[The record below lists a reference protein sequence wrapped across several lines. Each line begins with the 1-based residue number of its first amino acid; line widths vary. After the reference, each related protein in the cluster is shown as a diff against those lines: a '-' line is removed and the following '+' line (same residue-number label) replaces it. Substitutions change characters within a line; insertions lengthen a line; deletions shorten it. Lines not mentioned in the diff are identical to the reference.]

1 MRSRGL
7 SVLLEAA
14 YRYSGQALRGRPHLG
29 VPPRRFLA
37 ALLEATRPHYFAL
50 PAGASL
56 AGSAAAPNLELS
68 WRVAAAAAAAGLGWG
83 VGQILNDLMDTEADA
98 VDAPGRP
105 AVRGLLPDG
114 PTMTVAIGAGLAV
127 AALTL
132 LLHPE
137 AYLLVIASTLLM
149 LGYGAAKPIPLLG
162 NLAHGAL
169 IATAATIGRVAAT
182 PEQSLLTALGGSWPV
197 LVVTGAWS
205 AVYLQS
211 NYEKDRRG
219 DALAHCRTLA
229 HVLGLRA
236 SAGLRWVA
244 ALVIAVSAA
253 RISAVVGTVAWAA
266 WIAALLAIT
275 SSAMLV
281 LWHATEAV
289 ALRGYRLA
297 VHGAALGMLSLAGA
311 ALGQATLLV
320 AVVTSLALTEQAFR
334 RNPQNA

>member
-1 MRSRGL
+1 
-7 SVLLEAA
+7 
-14 YRYSGQALRGRPHLG
+14 
-29 VPPRRFLA
+29 
-37 ALLEATRPHYFAL
+37 
-50 PAGASL
+50 
-56 AGSAAAPNLELS
+56 
-68 WRVAAAAAAAGLGWG
+68 
-83 VGQILNDLMDTEADA
+83 
-98 VDAPGRP
+98 
-105 AVRGLLPDG
+105 
-114 PTMTVAIGAGLAV
+114 
-127 AALTL
+127 
-132 LLHPE
+132 
-137 AYLLVIASTLLM
+137 
-149 LGYGAAKPIPLLG
+149 
-162 NLAHGAL
+162 
-169 IATAATIGRVAAT
+169 
-182 PEQSLLTALGGSWPV
+182 
-197 LVVTGAWS
+197 
-205 AVYLQS
+205 
-211 NYEKDRRG
+211 
-219 DALAHCRTLA
+219 LAHCRTLA